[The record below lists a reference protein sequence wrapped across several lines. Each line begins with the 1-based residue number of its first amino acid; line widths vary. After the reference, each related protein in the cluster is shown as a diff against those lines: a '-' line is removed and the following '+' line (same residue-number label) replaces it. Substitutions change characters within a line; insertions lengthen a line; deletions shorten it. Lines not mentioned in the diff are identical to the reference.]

1 MKKLLT
7 ILGVISLIAT
17 SAMMV
22 SACSS
27 SKSNNSGNDSDDG
40 DATDLL
46 NQLVTANQTLN
57 DQTIQISTLAASN
70 ASLQSNLLTLIAT
83 NVRQQ
88 ESIKNLIGTSDAN
101 EAQLEE
107 LYQSNDTLN
116 SQVVSLSSQLAD
128 DQEQLL
134 QVRTGVSWTI
144 DAKDTTSK
152 TLSRKY
158 KSAATGQWRN
168 EKWVLRSG
176 NTYNIDRYVDG
187 IGFNPFGTWSANNSS
202 TRSYFNQLG
211 FVANVVNGSTG
222 WQAFTSA
229 SSLVRIALSDDQI
242 TKFKNQLTIVKK
254 VITTNEKTI
263 TNLTTTNQT
272 LTSVATSLTTASA
285 SQVTLIADINRYL
298 SAQQTQLNAL
308 QVTNTNLESQVTSL
322 STQLKDVGTE
332 LGEASDSNGWII
344 DIDDSTNKTITRT
357 YKNPNTGNWQTEKVI
372 VATGGTTLNRTI
384 DGTSY
389 PYQNAMN
396 ANEGTAQTFFK
407 SLGFNLVQ
415 VNSQWVFSILAV

>member
-27 SKSNNSGNDSDDG
+27 SKNNNSGNDSDDG

-57 DQTIQISTLAASN
+57 DQTIRIGTLAASN

-83 NVRQQ
+83 NVKQQ
-88 ESIKNLIGTSDAN
+88 ESIKNLIDTSDAN

-144 DAKDTTSK
+144 DAKDTTGK

-176 NTYNIDRYVDG
+176 AVYSIDRYVDG
-187 IGFNPFGTWSANNSS
+187 IGFNPFGTWTANTSS
-202 TRSYFNQLG
+202 TQNYFNQLG
-211 FVANVVNGSTG
+211 FVANVVNSNTR
-222 WQAFTSA
+222 WQASTSA
-229 SSLVRIALSDDQI
+229 SSLIRITLSDDQI

-263 TNLTTTNQT
+263 TDLTTTNQT

-285 SQVTLIADINRYL
+285 SQITLIADINRYL
-298 SAQQTQLNAL
+298 SDQQTQLNTL
-308 QVTNTNLESQVTSL
+308 KDTNTNLESQVTSL

-332 LGEASDSNGWII
+332 LGEASDSNGWMI
-344 DIDDSTNKTITRT
+344 DINDSTNKTIIRT